1 MRQVFAE
8 PAITCEDRSD
18 GVRILRSTEPVGA
31 CPRSLAEPL
40 RTWARET
47 PDRVLAAERT
57 SSGGWLP
64 VSYGEARTQVD
75 ALAQALLDRGLG
87 QESPLLVLS
96 GNTIDHLLLTLA
108 CYTIGAP
115 IVPVSVAYSVR
126 SATHLRLR
134 AITELVRPGMVFAD
148 DGELFG
154 AALDAVRAVA
164 GPACREL
171 VARDARGP
179 RHESL
184 DGLLRTTVT
193 ADVDRAFHAV
203 NGDDVAKI
211 LFTSGSTDVPKGVLN
226 THAMLGANQQMLR
239 QIWPF
244 VTRTPPVLTDWLPWS
259 HTFGGNHNL
268 HLALCN
274 GGSLYIDN
282 GKPTPDLFERTLE
295 ALRSAPPTI
304 CVNVPAGYAMLVH
317 RLEQDHALASQVFG
331 AAELILYAGAAL
343 DSGLRSRLRE
353 LAKKATGRDI
363 PVVSSWGATETGPAA
378 TSTYGSVR
386 DGMGVPLPG
395 VSVKLVP
402 HGARQEIRVLSP
414 SVTPGYVGKKS
425 DDVFD
430 DEGYYRTGDAARL
443 LDDSDP
449 RKGLVF
455 DGRIAEDFKLSSGT
469 WVAPG
474 RLRETLLAT
483 TGILADAVVVGAD
496 RSSVSALCWLRAGQD
511 DDDPDVRLHLAR
523 KLAELNQ
530 GGGSAAR
537 IERLLLVTE
546 PPSLDHGEITD
557 KGYINQR
564 AVVTRRAALIALL
577 YQEPID
583 PAVVR
588 PAYAATIPQV

>member
-1 MRQVFAE
+1 MNPVFAE
-8 PAITCEDRSD
+8 PAITCENRSD

-31 CPRSLAEPL
+31 YPDSLADPL
-40 RTWARET
+40 RTWARKT
-47 PDRVLAAERT
+47 PRQVLAAERT
-57 SSGGWLP
+57 SAGGWLP
-64 VSYGEARTQVD
+64 ISYGEARTRVD

-87 QESPLLVLS
+87 RENPLLVLS
-96 GNTIDHLLLTLA
+96 GNTINHLLLTLA

-115 IVPVSVAYSVR
+115 IVPVSVAYSLR
-126 SATHLRLR
+126 SDTHVRLR
-134 AITELVRPGMVFAD
+134 AITELVRPGLVYAE

-154 AALDAVRAVA
+154 AALEAVTAVD

-171 VARDARGP
+171 VARNARGP
-179 RHESL
+179 RHESI
-184 DGLLRTTVT
+184 DELLRTTVS
-193 ADVDRAFHAV
+193 ADVDRAFRSV

-244 VTRTPPVLTDWLPWS
+244 VTKTPPVLTDWLPWS

-274 GGSLYIDN
+274 GGTLHIDN
-282 GKPTPDLFERTLE
+282 GKPTPDLFDHTLE

-317 RLEQDHALASQVFG
+317 RLEQDHAFASQVFS

-343 DSGLRSRLRE
+343 DSSLRGRLRR

-378 TSTYGSVR
+378 TSTYGSVH
-386 DGMGVPLPG
+386 DGIGVPLPG

-402 HGARQEIRVLSP
+402 YGSRQEIRVLSP
-414 SVTPGYVGKKS
+414 SVTAGYVGIAN
-425 DDVFD
+425 DNMFD
-430 DEGYYRTGDAARL
+430 DEGYYRTGDAVRP
-443 LDDSDP
+443 LDDNDP
-449 RKGLVF
+449 REGLMF

-483 TGILADAVVVGAD
+483 TEILADAVVVGAD
-496 RSSVSALCWLRAGQD
+496 RSSVSALCWLRAGRHS
-511 DDDPDVRLHLAR
+511 DDPDVRLYLAR

-530 GGGSAAR
+530 GAGSASR
-537 IERLLLVTE
+537 IERLLLVAE

-564 AVVTRRAALIALL
+564 AVVTRRAALIASL

-583 PAVVR
+583 PAVVH
-588 PAYAATIPQV
+588 PAYAATVPEG

>member
-1 MRQVFAE
+1 MKEVFAE
-8 PAITCEDRSD
+8 PVITCEDRAD
-18 GVRILRSTEPVGA
+18 GVRILRSTEPLGA
-31 CPRSLAEPL
+31 YPRSLADPL
-40 RTWARET
+40 RSWARKT
-47 PDRVLAAERT
+47 PHQVLAAERT
-57 SSGGWLP
+57 PSGDWFP
-64 VSYGEARTQVD
+64 VTYGEARTRVD

-87 QESPLLVLS
+87 RASPLLVLS

-126 SATHLRLR
+126 SDTHLRLR

-154 AALDAVRAVA
+154 PALDAVTAVR

-171 VARDARGP
+171 VARNARGP

-184 DGLLRTTVT
+184 DDLLRTTVT
-193 ADVDRAFHAV
+193 TDVDQAFQSV
-203 NGDDVAKI
+203 TGDDVAKI

-226 THAMLGANQQMLR
+226 THAMLAANQQMLR

-268 HLALCN
+268 HLALRN

-282 GKPTPDLFERTLE
+282 GKPTPDLFDRTLE
-295 ALRSAPPTI
+295 ALRSAPPTV
-304 CVNVPAGYAMLVH
+304 CVNVPAGYAMLVD
-317 RLEQDHALASQVFG
+317 RLEQDHELASQVFS

-343 DSGLRSRLRE
+343 DSGLRNRLHR

-386 DGMGVPLPG
+386 DGIGVPLPG

-414 SVTPGYVGKKS
+414 SVTAGYVGMKNDS
-425 DDVFD
+425 MFD
-430 DEGYYRTGDAARL
+430 DEGYYRSGDAVRFVV
-443 LDDSDP
+443 DDDP
-449 RKGLVF
+449 RQGLMF

-483 TGILADAVVVGAD
+483 TEILADAVVVGAD
-496 RSSVSALCWLRAGQD
+496 RSSVSALCWLRPGRHKE
-511 DDDPDVRLHLAR
+511 DPDVRLHLAR
-523 KLAELNQ
+523 KLAELNR
-530 GGGSAAR
+530 GAGSASR

-564 AVVTRRAALIALL
+564 AVVTRRAALIASL
-577 YQEPID
+577 YQEPLD
-583 PAVVR
+583 PSVVR
-588 PAYAATIPQV
+588 PASELPAST